1 MDLLLNVKDNKAK
14 FLLELLKNFPFVK
27 AKPISPAKMKVM
39 DEIAEAVKNVNLA
52 KKGKLKAKPIKEL
65 LNEL

>member
-1 MDLLLNVKDNKAK
+1 MDLLLKVKDSKAE

-39 DEIAEAVKNVNLA
+39 DEITEAVKNVNLA
-52 KKGKLKAKPIKEL
+52 KKGKLKAKPIREL

>member
-1 MDLLLNVKDNKAK
+1 MDLLLKVKDNKAA
-14 FLLELLKNFPFVK
+14 FLLELLKNFQFVK
-27 AKPISPAKMKVM
+27 ARPISPAKMKVM
-39 DEIAEAVKNVNLA
+39 DEITEAVKNVNLA

>member
-1 MDLLLNVKDNKAK
+1 MDLLLKVKDSKVE

-27 AKPISPAKMKVM
+27 ARQISPAKMKVM
-39 DEIAEAVKNVNLA
+39 DEITEAVKNVNLA

-65 LNEL
+65 LQ